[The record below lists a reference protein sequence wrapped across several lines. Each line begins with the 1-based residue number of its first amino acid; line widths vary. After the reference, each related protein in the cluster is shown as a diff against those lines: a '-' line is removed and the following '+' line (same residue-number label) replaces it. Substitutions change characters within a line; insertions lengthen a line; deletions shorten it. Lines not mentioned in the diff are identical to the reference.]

1 MISSKDCGVH
11 FEKDVTSRRYEVTND
26 SPMSCWTRPL
36 YIFSAPLLNDQE
48 IIKHSETQAVELKSL
63 MNLCISI
70 HVIKF
75 QELTHIVHDALSESN
90 IYFVG

>member
-1 MISSKDCGVH
+1 MIVLCLVGPGLCT
-11 FEKDVTSRRYEVTND
+11 FF
-26 SPMSCWTRPL
+26 P
-36 YIFSAPLLNDQE
+36 PLLYDQE